1 MNKNI
6 FKLFADLMKLGK
18 LETVQGTLIYDGEL
32 TDGTEVFVESETG
45 EMIPAPDGQYGDYT
59 VRDGRIVIE
68 EVVEETPVEVVE
80 EIIET
85 PEVDDDVL
93 INELTKRLDELW
105 GIVED
110 LKKQLEEQKFSSITP
125 VSQKIKDM
133 SNSKKGAL
141 KYFE

>member
-18 LETVQGTLIYDGEL
+18 LETEQGTLIYDGEL

-80 EIIET
+80 ET